1 MARILFYDIETS
13 PMIMAGF
20 EIWNTNIP
28 TSNIMQ
34 DWTIFSAAWGWLGED
49 EIHSAST
56 ANMSEKKVIE
66 KLVDAINKSD
76 IIIAHNGDK
85 FDIKKLRTRVI
96 TLDLPVLSNVVA
108 IDTLKVVKKHFK
120 FTSNRLDYVAKALG
134 LEGKSSTSDGLWM
147 RALRGDKD
155 ALQEMEEYNKQ
166 DIVVLKNLYLKLRPY
181 IDNHPSVARLNKVQ
195 HLGGCPVCGS
205 TAAHNHD
212 KQISRAHLYQRH
224 RCQDCG
230 HVFRGSIIKELS
242 K

>member
-1 MARILFYDIETS
+1 MAKILFYDIETS

-56 ANMSEKKVIE
+56 ANMSEKKVIQ

-76 IIIAHNGDK
+76 IIVAHNGDK

-147 RALRGDKD
+147 RALRGNKD
-155 ALQEMEEYNKQ
+155 ALREME
-166 DIVVLKNLYLKLRPY
+166 
-181 IDNHPSVARLNKVQ
+181 A
-195 HLGGCPVCGS
+195 
-205 TAAHNHD
+205 
-212 KQISRAHLYQRH
+212 
-224 RCQDCG
+224 
-230 HVFRGSIIKELS
+230 
-242 K
+242 